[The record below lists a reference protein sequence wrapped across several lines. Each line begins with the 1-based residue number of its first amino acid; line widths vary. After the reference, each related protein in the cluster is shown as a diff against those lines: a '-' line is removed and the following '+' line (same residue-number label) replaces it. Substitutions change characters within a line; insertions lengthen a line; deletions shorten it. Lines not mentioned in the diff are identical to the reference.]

1 MVMIPYLVIE
11 ATRQGSWK
19 INHCQG
25 KTGIRP
31 RLLPYIGGFSGTCP
45 TEVQIVDNDSRTF
58 PGADAE
64 EVHFWDIDSSS
75 EVEKI

>member
-1 MVMIPYLVIE
+1 ML
-11 ATRQGSWK
+11 Q
-19 INHCQG
+19 H
-25 KTGIRP
+25 
-31 RLLPYIGGFSGTCP
+31 IGGFSRTGP
-45 TEVQIVDNDSRTF
+45 IEVQIVDNDSRTF